1 MHAGVPAR
9 RTIRAVEPD
18 AEVIARY
25 MPAPQPY
32 RDLHAGGAP
41 GWLDELDLKP
51 APPHRRMGTRALA
64 PADWLVAD
72 GLRAGELALRRRL
85 LGGRRAG
92 GFAVLPPAEAAA
104 EEAGAL
110 VRDWLVDHG
119 RLSTGDHHPA
129 DAHPLAAAGL
139 LVQEDLCLMV
149 ARDGAWH
156 LDGAI
161 LCFPSEW
168 RLGDKL
174 GRPLAA
180 VHAPVTHYADEL
192 GDRVDRFFDRLS
204 VDRPVWRRNLFVKAT
219 NALFLPVAVTGGPD
233 APAPAD
239 DGSPFWLRSERQ
251 TLRKLPRTGAILFTI
266 RTQLAPLAVLRWRPD
281 RARDLLAALRSR
293 DAGEGG
299 PGAATVRAWLAK

>member
-85 LGGRRAG
+85 LVERRAEV
-92 GFAVLPPAEAAA
+92 FAVLPPAEAAA

-110 VRDWLVDHG
+110 IRGWLGGHRRPSPRDP
-119 RLSTGDHHPA
+119 HP
-129 DAHPLAAAGL
+129 
-139 LVQEDLCLMV
+139 
-149 ARDGAWH
+149 
-156 LDGAI
+156 
-161 LCFPSEW
+161 
-168 RLGDKL
+168 
-174 GRPLAA
+174 
-180 VHAPVTHYADEL
+180 
-192 GDRVDRFFDRLS
+192 
-204 VDRPVWRRNLFVKAT
+204 
-219 NALFLPVAVTGGPD
+219 PD
-233 APAPAD
+233 PPPPAP
-239 DGSPFWLRSERQ
+239 PRPP
-251 TLRKLPRTGAILFTI
+251 LPEDPCPLGA
-266 RTQLAPLAVLRWRPD
+266 PP
-281 RARDLLAALRSR
+281 RARR
-293 DAGEGG
+293 
-299 PGAATVRAWLAK
+299 P